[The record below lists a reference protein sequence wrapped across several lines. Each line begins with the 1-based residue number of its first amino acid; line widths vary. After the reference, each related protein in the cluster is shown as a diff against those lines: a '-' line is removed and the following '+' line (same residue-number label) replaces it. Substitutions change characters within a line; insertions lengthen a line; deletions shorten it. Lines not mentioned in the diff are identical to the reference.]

1 MLGMATYDEFAEWLR
16 QEMQTRGWDQAKLAR
31 CSQTTTALI
40 SRMLS
45 GERRPGAVVARRLAR
60 ALHLAPEEIFRRA
73 GLLPRTLPQPP
84 GLEELVHLYGE
95 LTDEDRQR
103 LIMIARSF
111 RSLTHGS
118 NTGIG

>member
-1 MLGMATYDEFAEWLR
+1 MNLQNGYGRRCRRAGGIRLSW
-16 QEMQTRGWDQAKLAR
+16 RGR
-31 CSQTTTALI
+31 SQTTTALI

-45 GERRPGAVVARRLAR
+45 GERRPGAWVARRLAC

-95 LTDEDRQR
+95 LSDEDRQR

-111 RSLTHGS
+111 RSLTHGK
-118 NTGIG
+118 